1 MSSSNDRWE
10 ARRKSKRDWAR
21 RESERRKSAGEE
33 SYTTAWRKANP
44 EAYEE
49 QKRKAREARKLAKS
63 EG

>member
-1 MSSSNDRWE
+1 MSDSNDRAE
-10 ARRKSKRDWAR
+10 ARRKSKRVWAR
-21 RESERRKSAGEE
+21 REAERRKLAGEK
-33 SYTTAWRKANP
+33 SYTSAWREANP